1 MELLAIMTVI
11 FLWLLG
17 LAGVIVPFFPG
28 PTLVMA
34 SAWAYFVLAPHPYP
48 WWVAAIATAIWAIGS
63 LLDALASLLG
73 AKVMGSSKWG
83 LLGATIGL
91 LAGLFFFPIGLV
103 IGPLAGA
110 FIAELL
116 FARKGLLTSG
126 KVGLGAGMGILIG
139 KILQVLTI
147 FAIIGWMLWAMI
159 FWPGAPAPD
168 RICCSWLFCK
178 SAREGVFT
186 GALRTKLP
194 CHLRAVEQG
203 YKLTLACQPARP

>member
-17 LAGVIVPFFPG
+17 LAGVIIPFLPG

-91 LAGLFFFPIGLV
+91 LAGLFFFPIGLI

-110 FIAELL
+110 FAAELF
-116 FARKGLLTSG
+116 FARKDLLTSG
-126 KVGLGAGMGILIG
+126 KVGIGAGMGILIG

-147 FAIIGWMLWAMI
+147 LAIIGWMLWAMI
-159 FWPGAPAPD
+159 FWHGGA
-168 RICCSWLFCK
+168 
-178 SAREGVFT
+178 
-186 GALRTKLP
+186 GA
-194 CHLRAVEQG
+194 
-203 YKLTLACQPARP
+203 